1 MIADGFERGF
11 SQEKLTSI
19 NEPRVCKDEDG
30 FYLMSLSEN
39 TKVYFEDFYTF
50 LEKTDERTALQ
61 KKLVRLKLESTP
73 ESCRETIAYYQSKL
87 VIIDVIERTIRRFYS
102 DGANLGVIMSPWCF
116 GTVILEKVEVYR
128 DRMARGD
135 VHDPNVP
142 EYPYYVIKYLDETYS
157 ATLLEIFDFPET
169 AFQMRWQYS
178 ELLKKYSKILSNITV
193 SLQSVL
199 MTIKSHRS

>member
-1 MIADGFERGF
+1 MLAGEFERGF
-11 SQEKLTSI
+11 SQEKLMGI
-19 NEPRVCKDEDG
+19 CEPRVCKDEDG
-30 FYLMSLSEN
+30 YYLMSLSEN

-50 LEKTDERTALQ
+50 LEKTEERAALE
-61 KKLVRLKLESTP
+61 KKVVRLKLESTP
-73 ESCRETIAYYQSKL
+73 ESCTETIAYYRSKL
-87 VIIDVIERTIRRFYS
+87 VIIDVIQRTIRRFYPDS
-102 DGANLGVIMSPWCF
+102 ANLGVIMSPWCF
-116 GTVILEKVEVYR
+116 GTVVLEKVEVYR

-142 EYPYYVIKYLDETYS
+142 DYPYYVIKYLDESYT

-199 MTIKSHRS
+199 MTIKNHRS

>member
-11 SQEKLTSI
+11 SREKLMSI
-19 NEPRVCKDEDG
+19 TEPRVCKDEDG
-30 FYLMSLSEN
+30 YYLMSLSEN
-39 TKVYFEDFYTF
+39 TKVYFDDFYAF
-50 LEKTDERTALQ
+50 LEKTDERNAYH
-61 KKLVRLKLESTP
+61 KKMVRLKLESTP
-73 ESCRETIAYYQSKL
+73 ESCSETIAYYRSKL
-87 VIIDVIERTIRRFYS
+87 VIIDLIERTIRRFYS
-102 DGANLGVIMSPWCF
+102 DSANLGVIMSPWCF

-135 VHDPNVP
+135 VHDRNVP
-142 EYPYYVIKYLDETYS
+142 DYPYYVIKYLDETYT

>member
-11 SQEKLTSI
+11 SQEKLMSI
-19 NEPRVCKDEDG
+19 NEPRVCKDQDG
-30 FYLMSLSEN
+30 YYLMSLSEN
-39 TKVYFEDFYTF
+39 TKVYFEDFYAF
-50 LEKTDERTALQ
+50 LEKTDEKIAHQ
-61 KKLVRLKLESTP
+61 KKIIHLKLESVAANY
-73 ESCRETIAYYQSKL
+73 SETIAYYRSKL
-87 VIIDVIERTIRRFYS
+87 VILDVIERTIRRFYS
-102 DGANLGVIMSPWCF
+102 DSANLGVIMSPWCF
-116 GTVILEKVEVYR
+116 GTVVLEKVEVYR

-142 EYPYYVIKYLDETYS
+142 DYPYYVIKYLDETYT
-157 ATLLEIFDFPET
+157 ATLLEIFDFPQT

>member
-11 SQEKLTSI
+11 SQEKLMSTR
-19 NEPRVCKDEDG
+19 EPKVCKDQDG
-30 FYLMSLSEN
+30 YYLMSLSEN

-50 LEKTDERTALQ
+50 LEKTDERITVL
-61 KKLVRLKLESTP
+61 KESVRLKLDSVP
-73 ESCRETIAYYQSKL
+73 ESCSETIAYYRSKL

-102 DGANLGVIMSPWCF
+102 DSANLGVIMSPWCF
-116 GTVILEKVEVYR
+116 GTVVLEKVEVYR
-128 DRMARGD
+128 DRLARGD

-142 EYPYYVIKYLDETYS
+142 NYPYYVIKYLDETYT
-157 ATLLEIFDFPET
+157 ATLLEIFDFPQT